1 MRSIEEV
8 IKDYKHVCWYPSAGS
23 DFRALLFL
31 SDWYYKKND
40 VPMDEGQVLP
50 DLFVMTDIMSIHDIF
65 EPLDFKRY
73 DKLGEYSY
81 RPCEPGSRILH

>member
-8 IKDYKHVCWYPSAGS
+8 IRQFEHVCWYPSAGS

-40 VPMDEGQVLP
+40 VPTDEGQVLP
-50 DLFVMTDIMSIHDIF
+50 DLFGMTDMMGLHEVF
-65 EPLDFKRY
+65 ETKELYLYYKYVFYID
-73 DKLGEYSY
+73 
-81 RPCEPGSRILH
+81 RPF